1 LVGAPLGGVLFGL
14 AGFTTLVWVDV
25 ASYLVSGAAILMT
38 TRLPS
43 GRLERGGG
51 IRVVLAEL
59 GEGMT
64 FLRGERTASALLL
77 VTTLF
82 LAGNASL
89 TALLVPFGVRELGGS
104 VQTGLVM
111 SALGVGFLLGAPV
124 IRILVDRVQP
134 GYLLCASLTATAI
147 GFLLL
152 FASRSML
159 SAVLAAVVIG
169 VFGSMVLVT
178 AQTTVQR
185 VTPNEVLG
193 RISAAFF
200 TGEAIATFLGALAG
214 PAIAQSSSLAAAAYV
229 ACAATLLSGVL
240 SLVLVPRRPTLS
252 QTAEPP
258 VDGGHRSRKG
268 GCLAAV
274 GR

>member
-1 LVGAPLGGVLFGL
+1 MVGTGSLLSSANSLNALTDGTVRLVGAPLGGVLFGL

-25 ASYLVSGAAILMT
+25 ATYLVSGAAILMT

-104 VQTGLVM
+104 V
-111 SALGVGFLLGAPV
+111 
-124 IRILVDRVQP
+124 
-134 GYLLCASLTATAI
+134 
-147 GFLLL
+147 
-152 FASRSML
+152 
-159 SAVLAAVVIG
+159 
-169 VFGSMVLVT
+169 
-178 AQTTVQR
+178 
-185 VTPNEVLG
+185 
-193 RISAAFF
+193 
-200 TGEAIATFLGALAG
+200 
-214 PAIAQSSSLAAAAYV
+214 
-229 ACAATLLSGVL
+229 
-240 SLVLVPRRPTLS
+240 
-252 QTAEPP
+252 
-258 VDGGHRSRKG
+258 
-268 GCLAAV
+268 
-274 GR
+274 